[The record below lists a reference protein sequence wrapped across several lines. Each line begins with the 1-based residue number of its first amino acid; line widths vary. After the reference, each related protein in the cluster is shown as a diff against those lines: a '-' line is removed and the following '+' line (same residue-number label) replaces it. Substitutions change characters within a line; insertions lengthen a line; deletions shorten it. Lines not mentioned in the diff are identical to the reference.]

1 MKKILVL
8 FISLLVITNVL
19 MPTVAAK
26 ENVQASPFIEKIK
39 DFFKSIK
46 LINNTINFIKNIFGL
61 VEDQPGES
69 ADGDGSS
76 GQTEYYEPYIY
87 VKGEDPKDA
96 KPTDNGISV
105 NIKDFDI
112 TYETEDD
119 TFEFDIS
126 FYGTTSGDVYA
137 CYWIMVAYFD
147 DGTSSYYNVWNG
159 PRNQQDITLYDNTFD
174 LTFYGKGPGG
184 FSDWSKFEGRRFVT
198 GDVGDNEDVVFD
210 YEDEDNYE
218 KIPTDFVLYVRAF
231 SDEDLTQWNQDSISL
246 FDDMPNQ
253 IVGESEENQDT
264 PGFEMIAFI
273 AAIGIL
279 VLIYNKKK
287 KSI

>member
-8 FISLLVITNVL
+8 FLSLLVMTNVL

-26 ENVQASPFIEKIK
+26 ESAQASPFIEKVK

-46 LINNTINFIKNIFGL
+46 FINNTINFIKNIFGL
-61 VEDQPGES
+61 VEDQPEDY

-76 GQTEYYEPYIY
+76 DQTTYYEPYIY
-87 VKGEDPKDA
+87 VKGEDPQDA
-96 KPTDNGISV
+96 KPTDMSISV

-126 FYGTTSGDVYA
+126 FLGTTSGDVYA
-137 CYWIMVAYFD
+137 CYWIMVVYFD

-159 PRNQQDITLYDNTFD
+159 PRNQQDLTLYDNNFD

-184 FSDWSKFEGRRFVT
+184 FSDWSKFEGRQFIT
-198 GDVGDNEDVVFD
+198 GDVGDNEEVVFA
-210 YEDEDNYE
+210 YEDEEDYE

-231 SDEDLTQWNQDSISL
+231 SDEDLTKWNQDSVSL

-253 IVGESEENQDT
+253 IAGESEENQDT

-273 AAIGIL
+273 FAIGLL
-279 VLIYNKKK
+279 VLIYKKK
-287 KSI
+287 K